1 MKSFVIAVTLA
12 FAAASP
18 APALAH
24 QGGGHQGGHQGGGHA
39 VHENHSHDGHGF
51 RGGRFHGGYGPDNCG
66 QWFGG
71 IFVPGP
77 CY

>member
-12 FAAASP
+12 FAAAS
-18 APALAH
+18 PALAH